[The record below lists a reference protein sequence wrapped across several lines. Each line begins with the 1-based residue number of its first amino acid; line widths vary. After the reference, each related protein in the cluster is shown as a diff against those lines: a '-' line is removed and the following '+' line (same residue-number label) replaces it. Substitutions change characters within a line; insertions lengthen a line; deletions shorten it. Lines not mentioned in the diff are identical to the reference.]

1 MNKIKRVFDKGN
13 KELVQAIKLATPP
26 KLNPEVKGRG
36 KATKFTES
44 YLIL

>member
-1 MNKIKRVFDKGN
+1 MNKRKRAFDKGN

>member
-1 MNKIKRVFDKGN
+1 MNKRKRVFDKGN

-44 YLIL
+44 NLIL